1 MTVTID
7 GTTGVSL
14 VQDGVVTAADLAS
27 GAITSGALP
36 AGTVLQALSSEYTGS
51 QIETTSNSL
60 SELTTSLRVTITPAS
75 SSNKLLIMACIRAEV
90 NRDSGADNEGRFQIW
105 DVTNS
110 SSIKDQYIRY
120 YDRGGSGIL
129 GVDTR
134 TVMALHSPNTTSAT
148 TFTLRFANVTSGA
161 GGSWLRLSQ
170 ETELII
176 QEIAG

>member
-1 MTVTID
+1 MSSIIKVDQIQLAD
-7 GTTGVSL
+7 GSTPTAGDLGLNTTGS
-14 VQDGVVTAADLAS
+14 
-27 GAITSGALP
+27 
-36 AGTVLQALSSEYTGS
+36 VLQVLSSEYTGG
-51 QIETTSNSL
+51 QLETTSNSL
-60 SELTTSLRVTITPAS
+60 SELTTALRVTVTPS
-75 SSNKLLIMACIRAEV
+75 STSNKLLIMACIRAEI
-90 NRDSGADNEGRFQIW
+90 NADSQADNEGRFQIW

-110 SSIKDQYIRY
+110 SSIKDQYTRY

-134 TVMALHSPNTTSAT
+134 TVMALHSPSTTSAT
-148 TFTLRFANVTSGA
+148 TYTLRFANVTSGS